1 MNVGNLLLYLSIL
14 SCCSA
19 AVFLLKGKVKLGI
32 TFTRLSAA
40 FVTIAVM
47 LLAYGFVSL
56 DYSLFYVWQHDNE
69 QMPVLYRLA
78 AIMVGQE
85 GTYLVWTWLSL
96 IVVLVHTERHR
107 ISELPLLTNVY
118 ALIICAFLL
127 ILTAGMSPF
136 TSIFTV
142 EGASLPVS
150 GNGLDPALLD
160 LLMPLHIFS
169 VFAAYAFTII
179 PAAASLAYL
188 TRGEMPGIRNYLRFS
203 WLFLSIGMITGGIW
217 ANRLL
222 GWSGFWQW
230 DPVQSSIL
238 GTWLLLTAALHA
250 IVRFAIG
257 EYKKWFPLLCI
268 ITFLLTIY
276 TTFVARS
283 GIYSSIHSFPG
294 TSSWW
299 FLIVFM
305 VAVIISSLVLGSKYD
320 AHETLRSGGIR
331 AAFAP
336 HNTFYFT
343 VALLLVMAF
352 ISLWGPTVYILLFYT
367 GQKIVM
373 FPEYYNVL
381 FYPFIV
387 GLSYL
392 LGACMLYGR
401 VKNRTLAS
409 VGVIYFA
416 ASFILGIAMPGSAHA
431 VAAPGPY
438 TGFLEK
444 ILGSFSVISY
454 LPVFFFVTGTI
465 LFKMVRDSMIKN
477 RVVSLH
483 LIGVNLLHLG
493 IIFIILGAI
502 ISTSFETSHNFTY
515 AFNEKGVYKEK
526 GGIGLRY
533 LDFRLEKEGPDWLQV
548 VDFEIFDG
556 GRMNMSTVYRKS
568 RQFGFISNAAV
579 YHGILSD
586 IKVSFEGLLPHQL
599 QQGKIEMNIKKQPLA
614 SLMWLGSAMLILGIL
629 LTIIANLLSKR
640 QKETNL
646 PAKRKS

>member
-1 MNVGNLLLYLSIL
+1 MEVVQVSAGNLLLYLGIL

-19 AVFLLKGKVKLGI
+19 AVFLLKGKIKPGVM
-32 TFTRLSAA
+32 FTRLSAA
-40 FVTIAVM
+40 FVTLAVM
-47 LLAYGFVSL
+47 LLAYSFVSL
-56 DYSLFYVWQHDNE
+56 DYSLFYVWQHVNE
-69 QMPVLYRLA
+69 QMPIFYRLA

-85 GTYLVWTWLSL
+85 GTYLVWAWLCL
-96 IVVLVHTERHR
+96 VVVLVHTERHK
-107 ISELPLLTNVY
+107 ISERPLLTNVY
-118 ALIICAFLL
+118 ALIGCAFLL
-127 ILTAGMSPF
+127 ILTVGMSPF
-136 TSIFTV
+136 KSIFTV

-188 TRGEMPGIRNYLRFS
+188 TRGEMPGVRNYLRFS

-238 GTWLLLTAALHA
+238 ATWLLLTAALHA
-250 IVRFAIG
+250 LVRFAIG

-268 ITFLLTIY
+268 NTFLLTIY

-294 TSSWW
+294 TPSWW
-299 FLIVFM
+299 LLIVFM
-305 VAVIISSLVLGSKYD
+305 AAVIVISLVLGIRYD
-320 AHETLRSGGIR
+320 APETLRSGGIR

-343 VALLLVMAF
+343 VALLLLMAF

-381 FYPFIV
+381 FYPFIL

-401 VKNRTLAS
+401 VKNRTLAFT
-409 VGVIYFA
+409 GVIYFA
-416 ASFILGIAMPGSAHA
+416 ASFFLSIAVPDSAHA

-438 TGFLEK
+438 AGFLEK
-444 ILGSFSVISY
+444 ILGSFSVTSY
-454 LPVFFFVTGTI
+454 LPAFFFITGTV
-465 LFKMVRDSMIKN
+465 LFKMIRDSRIKN

-483 LIGVNLLHLG
+483 LTGVNLLHLG

-502 ISTSFETSHNFTY
+502 FSTSFETSQNFSY

-526 GGIGLRY
+526 GGIGLQY
-533 LDFRLEKEGPDWLQV
+533 LDFRLEREGADWLQV
-548 VDFEIFDG
+548 VDFEVFDG
-556 GRMNMSTVYRKS
+556 ERMNMSAVYRKS

-579 YHGILSD
+579 HHGIFSD
-586 IKVSFEGLLPHQL
+586 IKVDFEGLLPHQL
-599 QQGKIEMNIKKQPLA
+599 QQGKIGLNVKKQPLA
-614 SLMWLGSAMLILGIL
+614 SLMWLGSAMLISGIL
-629 LTIIANLLSKR
+629 LTIIASLLSRR
-640 QKETNL
+640 QKET
-646 PAKRKS
+646 K

>member
-1 MNVGNLLLYLSIL
+1 M
-14 SCCSA
+14 
-19 AVFLLKGKVKLGI
+19 
-32 TFTRLSAA
+32 FTRLSAA
-40 FVTIAVM
+40 FVTLAMM
-47 LLAYGFVSL
+47 LLAYSFISL

-69 QMPVLYRLA
+69 QMPLLYRLS

-85 GTYLVWTWLSL
+85 GTYLVWAWLSL
-96 IVVLVHTERHR
+96 IVVLVHTERHKT
-107 ISELPLLTNVY
+107 SDAPLLTDVY
-118 ALIICAFLL
+118 ALIGCAFLL

-136 TSIFTV
+136 TSIFTM

-169 VFAAYAFTII
+169 VFAAYAFTVI

-188 TRGEMPGIRNYLRFS
+188 TRGEMPNVRNYLRFS

-238 GTWLLLTAALHA
+238 ATWLLLTAALHA

-299 FLIVFM
+299 LLIVFM
-305 VAVIISSLVLGSKYD
+305 VAVIIFSLVLGSRYD

-352 ISLWGPTVYILLFYT
+352 ISLWGPTVYIILFYT
-367 GQKIVM
+367 GQKIIM

-401 VKNRTLAS
+401 VKNRTLAG
-409 VGVIYFA
+409 VGIIYFA
-416 ASFILGIAMPGSAHA
+416 ASLILGIAIPDSAHT

-444 ILGSFSVISY
+444 ILGSFSVTSY
-454 LPVFFFVTGTI
+454 LPVFFFVTGTV
-465 LFKMVRDSMIKN
+465 LFKMIRDCRIKN

-483 LIGVNLLHLG
+483 LTGVNLLHLG
-493 IIFIILGAI
+493 IVFIILGAI
-502 ISTSFETSHNFTY
+502 FSTSFETSHNFTY

-556 GRMNMSTVYRKS
+556 TRMNMSTVYRKS

-579 YHGILSD
+579 HHGILSD
-586 IKVSFEGLLPHQL
+586 TKVDFEGLLPHQL
-599 QQGKIEMNIKKQPLA
+599 QQGKIEMNVKKQPLA
-614 SLMWLGSAMLILGIL
+614 SFMWLGSAMLVSGIL
-629 LTIIANLLSKR
+629 ITIIASLMSKR
-640 QKETNL
+640 QKEIGL
-646 PAKRKS
+646 SIGEKSQGA